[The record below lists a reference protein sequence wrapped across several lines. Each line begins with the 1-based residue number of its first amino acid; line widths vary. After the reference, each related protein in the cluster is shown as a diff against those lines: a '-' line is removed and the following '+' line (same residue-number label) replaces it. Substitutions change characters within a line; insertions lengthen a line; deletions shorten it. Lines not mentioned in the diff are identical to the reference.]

1 MITTSSHSA
10 AEAMPGND
18 NRRGGFSASGLR
30 PADAVQRP
38 GVRVEAGPFDASNR
52 QDRDA
57 SGVSGALMTGLLV
70 VYPAFATVAAIVIG
84 LFLSGPVGG
93 A

>member
-1 MITTSSHSA
+1 MTTTHRHCASIDGH
-10 AEAMPGND
+10 GND

-30 PADAVQRP
+30 PADAVRRP
-38 GVRVEAGPFDASNR
+38 VIRVEAGPFDVSNK
-52 QDRDA
+52 QDHEA
-57 SGVSGALMTGLLV
+57 SGVSGSLMTGLLV

-84 LFLSGPVGG
+84 LFLSSPVGG